1 MTTRRDLQVMEALP
15 AAVDGSDPDITF
27 SDFMAAV
34 ESGEAHDDGSMA
46 EICRQLKAT
55 EAHCFAVLMTLGGRW
70 PWREEARR

>member
-1 MTTRRDLQVMEALP
+1 MEAL
-15 AAVDGSDPDITF
+15 A
-27 SDFMAAV
+27 AAV
-34 ESGEAHDDGSMA
+34 ESGEAHDDASMA